1 MSTNQI
7 LDEII
12 KGTERINSKACTL
25 NRSLIL
31 GLCSYFIDGIQFR
44 ELKTALKISDGKL
57 NSNLR
62 VLTKVNYLE
71 EAETI
76 LDKKKIKYFSITKKG
91 KKELDKIINWIELI
105 KKLLEV
111 DKNEIETK
119 L

>member
-31 GLCSYFIDGIQFR
+31 ALCYYFIDGIQFR
-44 ELKTALKISDGKL
+44 ELKTALNISDGNL
-57 NSNLR
+57 SSNLR
-62 VLTKVNYLE
+62 ALTKVDYLKE
-71 EAETI
+71 NETVM
-76 LDKKKIKYFSITKKG
+76 DKKKIKYFSITKNG
-91 KKELDKIINWIELI
+91 KKELEKIINWIELI
-105 KKLLEV
+105 KKLLEE
-111 DKNEIETK
+111 DKNETE